1 LEIQVFLVP
10 TLRVMRSVGTRKRE
24 VIYIESI
31 AYGNRMNSVAAM
43 KNLLKQVNL
52 PPNNVFLTRFSSQ
65 AANEFAAIEL
75 PNALIS

>member
-65 AANEFAAIEL
+65 AANSFADIEL